1 MVQSLAMGGE
11 GFLPLSFPFC
21 RRTPV
26 LIQSLGRDKAR
37 AGGGRGCTPRGA
49 TLLFWSFL
57 PFWRLAGERKSSISC
72 CHRQGWVLAQ
82 MWVKSDTLW
91 TTYSFSRPPGF
102 SLLLLSFLFLFIYLF
117 IPPSP
122 LSPPCFAYTN
132 TASTRFAQGLLLQ
145 AQPAQASW
153 EQHFPLK
160 SEGLYKEP
168 QISLLFLFWV
178 VPSLHLVSSV
188 SLRAWPSLLTPISAS
203 AFPLLFSS
211 PQLFCRAAH
220 QLEHGELLGLVN
232 LAAAHKIWRV

>member
-1 MVQSLAMGGE
+1 MVKVWGRMVQSLAMEGE

-57 PFWRLAGERKSSISC
+57 LFWRLAGERKSSISC

-122 LSPPCFAYTN
+122 LSPPPLCLHKHCKHPVCTGVVA
-132 TASTRFAQGLLLQ
+132 AS
-145 AQPAQASW
+145 
-153 EQHFPLK
+153 
-160 SEGLYKEP
+160 
-168 QISLLFLFWV
+168 
-178 VPSLHLVSSV
+178 
-188 SLRAWPSLLTPISAS
+188 SAS
-203 AFPLLFSS
+203 PGKLGAAFFP
-211 PQLFCRAAH
+211 P
-220 QLEHGELLGLVN
+220 E
-232 LAAAHKIWRV
+232 K